1 MSARRPAELL
11 AFKLSVPPSVF
22 KGAFSSTWT
31 FSIASG
37 P

>member
-1 MSARRPAELL
+1 VTLT
-11 AFKLSVPPSVF
+11 FKLSVPPSVF